1 MLDKRYDGT
10 SPKKT
15 WRFFTNSMLP
25 WYLVTRQEV
34 FDEPADLSEEVE
46 VHTAYQPVDRSAEAV
61 NPANFEKVADVFFAN
76 SYRNF
81 LSHFSNL
88 HSSSKIY

>member
-10 SPKKT
+10 SPKKQKNLEV
-15 WRFFTNSMLP
+15 FYYSMLP

-61 NPANFEKVADVFFAN
+61 NPANFEKVADVFFCKLLQE
-76 SYRNF
+76 F
-81 LSHFSNL
+81 FEPLL
-88 HSSSKIY
+88 KSSFV